1 MENAD
6 IAKIF
11 HEIADLLEIKGE
23 NPFRVRSYR
32 NAGLVIEGLPERV
45 KAIESDVVN
54 IIAHPTGRL
63 IAAREPYPLNMKKV
77 MEAAKRN
84 NVIME
89 LNAYPDR
96 LDLNDIHCKL
106 AKDIGVMV
114 AISTDSHNKMQM
126 EHIRFGVYTARKK
139 SLTALLTS
147 DKVGIKVFVSPL

>member
-1 MENAD
+1 
-6 IAKIF
+6 
-11 HEIADLLEIKGE
+11 
-23 NPFRVRSYR
+23 
-32 NAGLVIEGLPERV
+32 
-45 KAIESDVVN
+45 
-54 IIAHPTGRL
+54 
-63 IAAREPYPLNMKKV
+63 MKKL

-84 NVIME
+84 NVTME

-106 AKDIGVMV
+106 AKDMGVMV

-139 SLTALLTS
+139 SLTALLAS